1 VTSPEVLRSRRSPSN
16 VVFQAQSTVKAKQ
29 EKSIRR
35 RDSKQ
40 LDDRVN
46 AQENTRKRMRDR
58 VRWPDVFS
66 R

>member
-1 VTSPEVLRSRRSPSN
+1 MTSPEVLRSHRSPSN

-29 EKSIRR
+29 KKSIRR

-40 LDDRVN
+40 LEDRVN
-46 AQENTRKRMRDR
+46 AQENTGKRMRDR

>member
-1 VTSPEVLRSRRSPSN
+1 MTSPEVLRSRRSPSN